1 MRSIRLSKASSGE
14 LNRSTPPH
22 FCIAIVLALTLG
34 LFGCGS
40 GSESDNTKK
49 DTSENNV
56 MPTLTVYTYDS
67 FTNNWGPGLKVKEA
81 FEKDCNCDLKFVA
94 LEDGVSL
101 LSRLKLEG
109 KNTKAD
115 IVLGLDTNLTAD
127 ARATGL
133 FTPHG
138 MKMEN
143 SSLPSEWKDDTFLPY
158 DFGYFAFVYDKTKL
172 ANPPKSLKELVEGKD
187 APKILIQ
194 DPRTST
200 PGLGLLLW
208 VKKVYGDKAEDA
220 WKKLS
225 PRIVTV
231 SKGWSEAYGLFLKDE
246 APMVL
251 SYTTSP
257 AYHIIAEKKDN
268 FAAAKFEEGHY
279 QQIEV
284 AGMIASSKNK
294 KLAKQFLNFM
304 QSEKFQSIIPANN
317 WMYPASLSSEKLP
330 EAFKTLIKPTPLLFN
345 ENVVAKKRKDW
356 VKEWLNALAK

>member
-1 MRSIRLSKASSGE
+1 MRFFIFS
-14 LNRSTPPH
+14 
-22 FCIAIVLALTLG
+22 FFVALLTY
-34 LFGCGS
+34 
-40 GSESDNTKK
+40 
-49 DTSENNV
+49 TSFAFAEDK
-56 MPTLTVYTYDS
+56 PILTVYTYNS
-67 FTNNWGPGLKVKEA
+67 FTSDWGPGPKVKKA
-81 FEKDCNCDLKFVA
+81 FEEDCNCSLTFVA

-109 KNTKAD
+109 MNTKAD
-115 IVLGLDTNLTAD
+115 VVLGLDTNLSAE
-127 ARATGL
+127 AQATGL
-133 FTPHG
+133 FAPHG
-138 MKMEN
+138 MSIKN
-143 SSLPSEWKDDTFLPY
+143 SSLPSEWKNETFLPY

-172 ANPPKSLKELVEGKD
+172 KNPPTSLKDLVENKD

-208 VKKVYGDKAEDA
+208 VKQVYGDKAQEA
-220 WKKLS
+220 WEKLA

-257 AYHIIAEKKDN
+257 AYHIISEKKEN
-268 FAAAKFEEGHY
+268 YAAAKFAEGHY

-284 AGMIASSKNK
+284 AGLVKSSKQPE
-294 KLAKQFLNFM
+294 LAKKFLTFM
-304 QSEKFQSIIPANN
+304 LSEKFQNLIPTTN
-317 WMYPASLSSEKLP
+317 WMYPASLPKDKLP
-330 EAFKTLIKPTPLLFN
+330 EAFKTLIDPAPALLFD
-345 ENVVAKKRKDW
+345 EAEVARNRKAW

>member
-1 MRSIRLSKASSGE
+1 MHFK
-14 LNRSTPPH
+14 STPPH
-22 FCIAIVLALTLG
+22 FYITVILAFTLS

-40 GSESDNTKK
+40 DSKSGNTEKS
-49 DTSENNV
+49 TSNNNAK
-56 MPTLTVYTYDS
+56 PTLTVYTYDS
-67 FTNNWGPGLKVKEA
+67 FTSKWGPGPKVKEA

-138 MKMEN
+138 MKMKN
-143 SSLPSEWKDDTFLPY
+143 SSLPSEWTDDTFLPY

-172 ANPPKSLKELVEGKD
+172 KNPPKSLKDLVENKD
-187 APKILIQ
+187 GPKIIIQ

-208 VKKVYGDKAEDA
+208 VKKIYGDKAEDA
-220 WKKLS
+220 WKQLS

-246 APMVL
+246 SQMVL

-257 AYHIIAEKKDN
+257 AYHIIAEEKDN
-268 FAAAKFEEGHY
+268 FAAAKFAEGHY

-284 AGMIASSKNK
+284 AGMIASSKNQ
-294 KLAKQFLNFM
+294 KLAKQFLSFM
-304 QSEKFQSIIPANN
+304 QSEKFQSIIPENN
-317 WMYPASLSSEKLP
+317 WMFPAALPQDKLP
-330 EAFKTLIKPTPLLFN
+330 EAFKTLIDPAPVLLFDEN
-345 ENVVAKKRKDW
+345 EATKNRKAW